1 MLQREALLADP
12 THIARMPEPDS
23 DPLIDECIFTIAREK
38 EKHRHDAR
46 LKKLTAIVAAAPLY
60 FVSGAK
66 DGVAVSKKGTSIRV
80 SGGGTLPA
88 PPNFLLFVA
97 HCRRAVGAS
106 NAARACILE
115 RKRRALPAR
124 KPNFKLF

>member
-1 MLQREALLADP
+1 MHEKF
-12 THIARMPEPDS
+12 S

-80 SGGGTLPA
+80 RGG
-88 PPNFLLFVA
+88 
-97 HCRRAVGAS
+97 
-106 NAARACILE
+106 E
-115 RKRRALPAR
+115 RC
-124 KPNFKLF
+124 KL